1 MQHLKGSRVWADHQE
16 DRLPSLRAKTGLGGE
31 LGTLTSFFV
40 AFIEPR
46 CHPTSEFV
54 LRNIRAALPDT
65 AIVVVHGTKNEEY
78 MRTIVKG
85 IRGVF
90 HLVNSNEANL
100 PPALYNA
107 LLTSPA
113 FWDKVKC
120 YGDWVLT
127 TQTDTV
133 LLKPATDSLNAL
145 IAKGIK
151 FIGAPW
157 SYTCNVCQSPLTGGC
172 GHMIDQAIVAS
183 IPSMVGNGG
192 LSFRHIPTMLKALD
206 TYSMLTPELSWP
218 KGKGTVRFGAS
229 NEDVF
234 YSKAFSLM
242 NELMP
247 TRLEALEFCVE
258 QVGSLDWNSI
268 PLGLHKPWVYL
279 PHGIVKGILDK
290 SVV

>member
-1 MQHLKGSRVWADHQE
+1 MQHLKGSRVWADFQE
-16 DRLPSLRAKTGLGGE
+16 ARLPGLRASTGVTITEEKPSNLC
-31 LGTLTSFFV
+31 V

-65 AIVVVHGTKNEEY
+65 PIVVVHGTKNEEY

-85 IRGVF
+85 IRGPF
-90 HLVNSNEANL
+90 EFLNCNESNLSN
-100 PPALYNA
+100 PLYNA

-113 FWDKVKC
+113 FWQTFK
-120 YGDWVLT
+120 YEWVLT

-133 LLKPATDSLNAL
+133 LLKPATQHLNQL
-145 IAKGIK
+145 ISKGIK

-157 SYTCNVCQSPLTGGC
+157 SYVCNVCQNPLSGGC

-183 IPSMVGNGG
+183 IPGLVGNGG
-192 LSFRHIPTMLKALD
+192 LSLRHIPTMLKALD
-206 TYSMLTPELSWP
+206 TYNMLTPELSWP
-218 KGKGTVRFGAS
+218 KGKGTIRFGAS

-234 YSKAFSLM
+234 YSKAFTLM
-242 NELMP
+242 KETMP

-258 QVGSLDWNSI
+258 QVGPMDWDSV

-279 PHGIVKGILDK
+279 PHGIVKGIMDK
-290 SVV
+290 SAL